1 MRLDNDVARTSRAAL
16 QLSALI
22 GQASEAQW
30 QRSKVIT
37 DPDDPGI
44 RGKGEHSDPT
54 FDVVADPL
62 RQNVRKAE
70 QRARQT
76 LERAQRAMEGAA
88 LALQNALDE
97 WNGGLVG

>member
-1 MRLDNDVARTSRAAL
+1 MGLDINIERTARTSL
-16 QLSALI
+16 QLSALL

-70 QRARQT
+70 QRARQ
-76 LERAQRAMEGAA
+76 LLVNYERALAGAA
-88 LALQNALDE
+88 KGLQDALDE
-97 WNGGLVG
+97 WNGGLV